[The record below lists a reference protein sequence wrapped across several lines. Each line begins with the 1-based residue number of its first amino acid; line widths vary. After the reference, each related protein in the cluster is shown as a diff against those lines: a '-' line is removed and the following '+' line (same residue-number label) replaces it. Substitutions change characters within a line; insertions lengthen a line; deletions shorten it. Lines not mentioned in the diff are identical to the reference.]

1 MRRSHDSPMDPP
13 SLHVDISAPN
23 ANPSLKNQICAPE
36 HVVWCWVTDLK
47 QKNLVRGQ
55 ACTMMHYAWS
65 IDSNVFRTT
74 YRNGS
79 QYRISVPEKY
89 VAFMGDLAITY
100 SVPINVSMPNAFI
113 RVLAYTGRGRREITT
128 IKLTV
133 GQSTGSGRVTCG
145 LIEVAGRHLLEMYMY
160 LDGPLLTSKEFT
172 VRWPEFHLYLPKRHL
187 AQTTE
192 VKLHYTSEARCGPLL
207 QQYSFQIDLEYRSVS
222 QFDPSYYNTKPTVL
236 HSEPVLDISRAITN
250 ISYTCDKFDFKGS
263 YRAFLRNSYNKN
275 ETVARSNVMDVKWSD
290 VYDVRIS
297 SSSVHPCQGHL
308 AVLYEH
314 PQCAGSHDKI
324 RMYVLRRDISGSLA
338 APLKRVYVTERHAHP
353 DKTYVVFKCNLFPMD
368 YTAVGFCF
376 VYVTISKT
384 NLVVEQHSSCVSAH
398 EGAVLPTDGGW
409 SEWGAWS
416 TCSVTCD
423 MGKRSRYRSC
433 SNPAPAYGGQF
444 CDDFPVQFEPC
455 FSLCPDAIPHTP
467 LHSPTYNQECAC
479 GCEIKKQR
487 GEIIGTGR
495 CDGLSLWLLTVEDDQ
510 NIKLSFQY
518 FKLYEDRQWIKI
530 RDGDS
535 VDANLLAVSFGG
547 IIVTEVTS
555 SSNKMLI
562 EFMSKTDINPNA
574 SDVYHSSSKTN
585 SSSASS
591 TRLFQRV
598 PTRKIHVHGFIA
610 NFSSIPRNFSTVL
623 TAVPLQTLP
632 SEGSIWKS
640 TVTIVGICLC
650 AVIVMVA
657 VVVAFHHKCVRKRE
671 HKYSI
676 AGTMESPN
684 HMAKSTSMHSTPSH
698 HSALSGIEIDYDM
711 ERPLTGQSK
720 QKSRASSISSIRS
733 NGRGNSNRKR
743 LRSKSDHDSTG
754 GSPKPPSKH
763 YSPLPSPL
771 IQAAKNEEGDE
782 KNSLFNTSPIL
793 GRRPKSPKVH
803 PSSKFKN
810 NRDVKSPLSPP
821 LTKHEML
828 KRKRFDSEQSQDK
841 TPTNGFME
849 RTRGMDSLTA
859 TPLSTGSATPTTKV
873 LCAEVHPVQ
882 RESPQFTQLEFLDK
896 PKPEEV
902 RKPGSGTSDDSQSPE
917 NLCKEQTTSFINK
930 PDFMRRNPDSSKEKP
945 RRPTSLTES
954 YSMNALPPLNGSD
967 KKSTGSNTSQKIVAP
982 MDRHNDLPKPDG
994 QSPKTPRE
1002 ICSKSS
1008 TPKSCRSS
1016 RSRLTLSPSRSATTP
1031 SDGNLEMEY
1040 DDFIDYDDTYSYFDP
1055 IETEKLQWRGKEKLS
1070 KIVSAED
1077 D

>member
-1 MRRSHDSPMDPP
+1 MTRLWT
-13 SLHVDISAPN
+13 LHLYIWITS
-23 ANPSLKNQICAPE
+23 
-36 HVVWCWVTDLK
+36 
-47 QKNLVRGQ
+47 
-55 ACTMMHYAWS
+55 
-65 IDSNVFRTT
+65 VFLLLTRTQ
-74 YRNGS
+74 GS
-79 QYRISVPEKY
+79 QYRISVPDDY
-89 VAFMGDLAITY
+89 VAFMGDLTVTY
-100 SVPINVSMPNAFI
+100 TVPVNISMPNAFI
-113 RVLAYTGRGRREITT
+113 RVLFNGDKGRREITT
-128 IKLTV
+128 LKLSM
-133 GQSTGSGRVTCG
+133 GHSTGSGRVTCG
-145 LIEVAGRHLLEMYMY
+145 VIEVAGQHLLEMYMY

-172 VRWPEFHLYLPKRHL
+172 VKWPEFHLYLPKTHI

-192 VKLHYTSEARCGPLL
+192 VKLRYTSEAKCVPLL
-207 QQYSFQIDLEYRSVS
+207 EQYSFQIDLEYRSEN
-222 QFDPSYYNTKPTVL
+222 QFDPSYYNTEARVL
-236 HSEPVLDISRAITN
+236 HSEPVLDISQAITN
-250 ISYTCDKFDFKGS
+250 ISYSCGNFDFKGS

-275 ETVARSNVMDVKWSD
+275 LTVARSNVMDVRWSD

-297 SSSVHPCQGHL
+297 SSSIHPCQGHL

-314 PQCAGSHDKI
+314 PQCSGTNDKI

-338 APLKRVYVTERHAHP
+338 APLQRKYVTERTAHP
-353 DKTYVVFKCNLFPMD
+353 DKTYVVFKCSLFPMD
-368 YTAVGFCF
+368 VTAVGFCF
-376 VYVTISKT
+376 VYVTMSNT
-384 NLVVEQHSSCVSAH
+384 DLVVDQYSSCVSAH
-398 EGAVLPTDGGW
+398 EGAVLPIDGGW
-409 SEWGAWS
+409 SDWGAWS

-444 CDDFPVQFEPC
+444 CKDFPVQFEPC
-455 FSLCPDAIPHTP
+455 FSLCPDSIPNTP

-479 GCEIKKQR
+479 GCEIKKQQ

-495 CDGLSLWLLTVEDDQ
+495 CDGLSLWLLTVDEDQ
-510 NIKLSFQY
+510 NIKISFQY
-518 FKLYEDRQWIKI
+518 FKLYEDKQWLKI

-562 EFMSKTDINPNA
+562 EFMSKSDINPNT
-574 SDVYHSSSKTN
+574 SGDHHSSHKTN
-585 SSSASS
+585 SSSHNKS
-591 TRLFQRV
+591 FQLV

-610 NFSSIPRNFSTVL
+610 NFSSIPRNYSIVL
-623 TAVPLQTLP
+623 TAVPLQILP
-632 SEGSIWKS
+632 PDGSIWKS
-640 TVTIVGICLC
+640 TVTIVGISLC
-650 AVIVMVA
+650 AVIVLVA
-657 VVVAFHHKCVRKRE
+657 VVVAIYHKCIHKRQ
-671 HKYSI
+671 HKYSM
-676 AGTMESPN
+676 AGTIESPS

-720 QKSRASSISSIRS
+720 QKSRASSISSVRS
-733 NGRGNSNRKR
+733 NGRSTSNRKR
-743 LRSKSDHDSTG
+743 LKSKTDHDSTG

-763 YSPLPSPL
+763 YSPLPSPRV
-771 IQAAKNEEGDE
+771 QAAKTEEGDE
-782 KNSLFNTSPIL
+782 KNSLFNTSPLL
-793 GRRPKSPKVH
+793 GRRPRSPKVH

-810 NRDVKSPLSPP
+810 NKDVKSPLSPP

-828 KRKRFDSEQSQDK
+828 KRKRFDSEQSQDR
-841 TPTNGFME
+841 TPTNGLME
-849 RTRGMDSLTA
+849 RPRGMDSLIA
-859 TPLSTGSATPTTKV
+859 TPLSTGSTTPTTKV

-882 RESPQFTQLEFLDK
+882 RESPRFTKLEFMDK
-896 PKPEEV
+896 LEPEDV
-902 RKPGSGTSDDSQSPE
+902 RKPGSGTSDDSQTPD
-917 NLCKEQTTSFINK
+917 NLCKEQTTSFISK
-930 PDFMRRNPDSSKEKP
+930 PDFMRGNADTKKEKP

-954 YSMNALPPLNGSD
+954 YSMNAILPHNGSD

-982 MDRHNDLPKPDG
+982 IDRHNDLPKPDG

-1002 ICSKSS
+1002 LCSKSS

-1070 KIVSAED
+1070 KIVD
-1077 D
+1077 DD